1 MPMPAIQFLS
11 PVGGHLRGKF
21 FPGTGFYVE
30 FVAWFLVLWALVNPW
45 ARCPVMALWKPQKC
59 SFRGPGLLGKYCL
72 STVAALEQV
81 RNISSAFMGATWN
94 VCPTYKQR

>member
-45 ARCPVMALWKPQKC
+45 ARCSVMALWKPQKC

-72 STVAALEQV
+72 FPLLLL
-81 RNISSAFMGATWN
+81 WN
-94 VCPTYKQR
+94 R